1 MELARVE
8 QPHYVNS
15 LRRQLMRPIFFLF
28 SGEAN
33 VKKKKKKEEKK
44 THTHTRTSLCF
55 GSVSYIFL
63 VIAYE
68 NIKLNNTTSNN
79 V

>member
-1 MELARVE
+1 
-8 QPHYVNS
+8 
-15 LRRQLMRPIFFLF
+15 MRPIFFLF

-33 VKKKKKKEEKK
+33 VKKIKGIKKIKK
-44 THTHTRTSLCF
+44 THTSLCF
-55 GSVSYIFL
+55 ESVSYIFL

-68 NIKLNNTTSNN
+68 NIILNNTTPNN